1 VPRGTVMRIR
11 MPCALAG
18 WLAGFVGGTWM
29 DGIGHCQYEYECAE
43 RGEQR
48 QRARETRGRRTEAGA
63 GAMRR
68 RRRRTRRRRTSTF
81 SSSSYEYVVSTRIS
95 PRTHASA
102 RPSLLMATLPRSGA
116 LPSTG
121 TLAFGRHPASATRAC
136 CRAAAF
142 SSHDD
147 RTSTARHVLPLL
159 PLLPPERPGLRP
171 SLRFFHPTLPFLS
184 LYPLQGILAAP
195 LRLIN
200 PFIVSSIHGCH
211 HNTEGARPALGYAPH
226 GSSPAFE
233 YNRKR
238 AAVAAAAHAGHGW
251 RSVWSAHVEADCVS
265 GRGGERFL
273 GGRTHQP
280 AALAG
285 FAGGY

>member
-1 VPRGTVMRIR
+1 VPRRTVTDSD
-11 MPCALAG
+11 ALRVG
-18 WLAGFVGGTWM
+18 WLASSLVTGWVVTVRMNTNARNGENS
-29 DGIGHCQYEYECAE
+29 DKE
-43 RGEQR
+43 RGR
-48 QRARETRGRRTEAGA
+48 HEA
-63 GAMRR
+63 M
-68 RRRRTRRRRTSTF
+68 RRTRRARRARRTRST
-81 SSSSYEYVVSTRIS
+81 SSSSYEYVLSTRIS
-95 PRTHASA
+95 QRTHAPT

-121 TLAFGRHPASATRAC
+121 TLASGRHPRLCLPAV
-136 CRAAAF
+136 F
-142 SSHDD
+142 PSHVD
-147 RTSTARHVLPLL
+147 RTTTARRPHLYDPDPRAPGHAVSSTTC
-159 PLLPPERPGLRP
+159 PPP
-171 SLRFFHPTLPFLS
+171 SLSLS
-184 LYPLQGILAAP
+184 LYPLERILAAP

-211 HNTEGARPALGYAPH
+211 HNTEGARPALAYAPH

-251 RSVWSAHVEADCVS
+251 RSVWSAHVEADRVS